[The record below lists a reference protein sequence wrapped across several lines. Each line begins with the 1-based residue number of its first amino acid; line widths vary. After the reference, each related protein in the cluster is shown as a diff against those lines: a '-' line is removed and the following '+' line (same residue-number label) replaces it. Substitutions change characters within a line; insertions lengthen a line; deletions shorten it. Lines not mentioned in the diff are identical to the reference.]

1 MNLRMSVWRTNF
13 VLLVLVLLS
22 AFYLVGL
29 QYESRTVFTQLDKA
43 QSAARKLETER
54 DTLEVQKRA
63 QAAALRVQ
71 TLARGQ
77 LRMANATPAITQYVT
92 LNNGK
97 VVVSTPVDTKNKAP
111 AGGQP

>member
-1 MNLRMSVWRTNF
+1 MKLRMSVWRANF
-13 VLLVLVLLS
+13 VLLLVVLLS

-92 LNNGK
+92 LNDGK
-97 VVVSTPVDTKNKAP
+97 VVVSTPVNANSQAP
-111 AGGQP
+111 RGGRP